1 MIYTK
6 RSKKYFL
13 STNNFFQERIIEVML
28 SIKEIAA
35 KANYALCNIQENV
48 YLAILNA
55 CEELK
60 MKKGIRIEVFQTG
73 SGTGLNMILNE
84 LIAKK
89 AGEIAKMKIHPND
102 HVNKGQSSNDVVP
115 SAIRI
120 AAFLEIR
127 EKIVPSMEL
136 FIQDLK
142 ILFEKYR
149 HLIKPGRTHLRDAL
163 PVTLGLEI
171 LSYYYR
177 FDSDLKNIKKISSEL
192 LRLPI
197 GGGAVGTGSNVN
209 DHFSNFVIKELGN
222 YYGQKFLLLR
232 DRGTGMKFI
241 TDIYSLSASLTAVSI
256 DLNRL
261 AQDLRLMFSGPFTG
275 IGEIDFKN
283 IDIEGSSIMPGKT
296 NPVTIEAIMQANAQI
311 FGLNFAILQ
320 ASLLGEFELS
330 MGIPLVGYDILEEIR
345 LLNESIKKMDF
356 VIKMIN
362 PNKKRMHDL
371 AFKSPEILTALSSEL
386 GYDKVSE
393 IIKEITGGKDQVE
406 VLKKYGID
414 KEKINEILETSL
426 KKFLN
431 RHLKTRH
438 N

>member
-1 MIYTK
+1 MNYTNK
-6 RSKKYFL
+6 SKKYFL
-13 STNNFFQERIIEVML
+13 STSNFFQDKIIEVML
-28 SIKEIAA
+28 SIKESAA
-35 KANYALCNIQENV
+35 KANYDLGNMQENI
-48 YLAILNA
+48 YLAIFNA

-60 MKKGIRIEVFQTG
+60 KKKGIRIEVYQTG

-89 AGEIAKMKIHPND
+89 ATEIAKIKIHPND

-115 SAIRI
+115 TAIRI
-120 AAFLEIR
+120 SAFLEIR
-127 EKIVPSMEL
+127 EKIIPSMEL
-136 FIQDLK
+136 FIRDLK
-142 ILFEKYR
+142 GLSEKYR
-149 HLIKPGRTHLRDAL
+149 NLIKPGRTHLRDAL

-177 FDSDLKNIKKISSEL
+177 FDSDLKSIKKILSEL
-192 LRLPI
+192 LHLPL
-197 GGGAVGTGSNVN
+197 GGTAVGTGSMGNE
-209 DHFSNFVIKELGN
+209 HFSNMVVKELRN
-222 YYGQKFLLLR
+222 LYGLKFQLLK
-232 DRGTGMKFI
+232 DRGTGMKFL
-241 TDIYSLSASLTAVSI
+241 TDIYSLSASFAAVSI

-283 IDIEGSSIMPGKT
+283 MNIEGSSIMPGKT

-320 ASLLGEFELS
+320 ASMLGEFELS
-330 MGIPLVGYDILEEIR
+330 MGIPLAGYDILEEIS

-356 VIKMIN
+356 LIKNME

-371 AFKSPEILTALSSEL
+371 ALKSPEILTALSLEL

-393 IIKEITGGKDQVE
+393 IIKEITSGKDQIE

-414 KEKINEILETSL
+414 EEKINKIVETSL
-426 KKFLN
+426 KILN
-431 RHLKTRH
+431 QHLKTHR